1 MINLSKT
8 PGSMG
13 SVRRSAS
20 IISTGAYL
28 PSRVLTNAD
37 LEHMVDT
44 SNEWILSRTGIR
56 ERRIAAEDEFTSDMG
71 ARAARQALELGG
83 IDPQSI
89 DLIIVATCTAD
100 TVFPSTACY
109 IQDKIGATRAAAFDL
124 QAACSGFLY
133 ALVTA
138 DQFIASGV
146 YKTIMVVGAEK
157 LSSIV
162 NWQDRNTCVLFGD
175 GAGAVILQHRPGA
188 RGLLAFD
195 LGADGAQT
203 SILSIPAGGCRIPIT
218 PEVLDQRLNCLQM
231 AGKEVF
237 KYAVNAMNR
246 SAENCLEKAG
256 CKATQLRW
264 VIPHQANFRIVD
276 AVAQR
281 LNISLE
287 HFVVNLER
295 YGNTSS
301 ACMPIC
307 LHETSMAG
315 KLDRGD
321 LLLMVSFGGGLTWAR
336 TVLGWEFRPD

>member
-1 MINLSKT
+1 M
-8 PGSMG
+8 GSM
-13 SVRRSAS
+13 RRSAS

-37 LEHMVDT
+37 LEKMVET
-44 SNEWILSRTGIR
+44 SNDWIISRTGIR
-56 ERRIAAEDEFTSDMG
+56 ERRIAADGEFTSDMG
-71 ARAARQALELGG
+71 ARAAQQALELGG

-89 DLIIVATCTAD
+89 DLIIVATCTGD

-109 IQDKIGATRAAAFDL
+109 IQNKIGATRAAAFDV

-138 DQFIASGV
+138 EQFIAAGA
-146 YKTIMVVGAEK
+146 YETILVIGAEK

-162 NWQDRNTCVLFGD
+162 NWKDRNTCVLFGD
-175 GAGAVILQHRPGA
+175 GAGAVILQHRPGS

-203 SILSIPAGGCRIPIT
+203 SILSIPAGGCRMPIT
-218 PEVLDQRLNCLQM
+218 TEVLDQRLQFLQM
-231 AGKEVF
+231 GGKEVF
-237 KYAVNAMNR
+237 KYAVTAMNR
-246 SAENCLEKAG
+246 SAEECLEKA
-256 CKATQLRW
+256 KIKPEQVRW
-264 VIPHQANFRIVD
+264 FIPHQANYRIVD

-281 LNISLE
+281 MNVGME
-287 HFVVNLER
+287 HFVMNLDR

-301 ACMPIC
+301 ACMPIA
-307 LHETSMAG
+307 LHETAMAG

-321 LLLMVSFGGGLTWAR
+321 LVLMVSFGGGLTWVS
-336 TVLGWEFRPD
+336 TVLEW

>member
-1 MINLSKT
+1 MDKPSSST
-8 PGSMG
+8 GTA
-13 SVRRSAS
+13 RRSAS
-20 IISTGAYL
+20 IVSTGMYV

-44 SNEWILSRTGIR
+44 TDEWILSRTGIR
-56 ERRIAAEDEFTSDMG
+56 ERRIAADDEFTSDMG
-71 ARAARQALELGG
+71 ARAAQQALELGG
-83 IDPQSI
+83 IDPQEI
-89 DLIIVATCTAD
+89 DLIIVATCTGD

-109 IQDKIGATRAAAFDL
+109 IQSKIGATRAAAFDV

-138 DQFIASGV
+138 DQFIASGI
-146 YKTIMVVGAEK
+146 YQTILVIGAEK

-195 LGADGAQT
+195 LGADGSHW
-203 SILSIPAGGCRIPIT
+203 SILSVPASGCRIPLT
-218 PEVLDQRLNCLQM
+218 PDVLDQRLHTLQM

-237 KYAVNAMNR
+237 KQAVTAMNR
-246 SAENCLEKAG
+246 SAEECLQKAG
-256 CKATQLRW
+256 VKPAQIRW
-264 VIPHQANFRIVD
+264 FIPHQANFRIVD

-281 LNISLE
+281 MNVGME
-287 HFVVNLER
+287 HFVMNLDR

-301 ACMPIC
+301 ACMPIA
-307 LHETSMAG
+307 LHETAMAG

-321 LLLMVSFGGGLTWAR
+321 LVLMVSFGGGLTWAS
-336 TVLGWEFRPD
+336 TVLEW